1 MEVAVS
7 KCLIELRDAAV
18 KVSGKE
24 LLAGVNLCVTQGEH
38 LAVIG
43 PNGAGKSTLVKLLL
57 GLHKASAGMVQ
68 IGGRDVSA
76 YPRRELARMIGY
88 VPQLLAAEVPYT
100 VREFV
105 EMGRYAH
112 GDCDGKAVEEAMA
125 LVEVS
130 EFSDR
135 VVATLSGGERQRVC
149 IAAALAQEAPL
160 LLLDEP
166 LAHLDPG
173 QRIEVQRV
181 LREVRKEV
189 TLIAVTHDLGW
200 LQRDF
205 QHVLALQGG
214 GVKFDGRVSELMDG
228 GVLGEL
234 FGSAVMDHLGRRLV

>member
-1 MEVAVS
+1 MEVAMS
-7 KCLIELRDAAV
+7 ECLIELREAGV
-18 KVSGKE
+18 QVSGKE
-24 LLAGVNLCVTQGEH
+24 LLGGVNLCVTQGEH

-57 GLHKASAGMVQ
+57 GMHKASAGTVQ
-68 IGGRDVSA
+68 IGGRDVAS

-112 GDCDGKAVEEAMA
+112 GDRDAKAVDEAME

-130 EFSDR
+130 EFSER

-181 LREVRKEV
+181 LRGVREEV

-200 LQRDF
+200 MQRDF
-205 QHVLALQGG
+205 EHVLALQAG
-214 GVKFDGRVSELMDG
+214 GVKFDGGVRDLMAG
-228 GVLGEL
+228 EVLGEL
-234 FGSAVMDHLGRRLV
+234 FGSAVMDQLGRRLV